1 MEIRVEHAARG
12 KTFDHTQLLNSK
24 QDQRR
29 PDVIEKLHSDEQNP
43 ERNFVSLS
51 LGCESDAVMSNKHLS
66 TNHKAFVA
74 ASGCLVFRGSF
85 PPPSSAQARALT
97 QPLCGRL

>member
-29 PDVIEKLHSDEQNP
+29 SDVIEKLYSDEQNP
-43 ERNFVSLS
+43 ERNFVSLA
-51 LGCESDAVMSNKHLS
+51 LGCESDAVMPDKHSKRLH
-66 TNHKAFVA
+66 NVVA
-74 ASGCLVFRGSF
+74 TGLWPV
-85 PPPSSAQARALT
+85 
-97 QPLCGRL
+97 